1 MDANDII
8 ENMKRFVSTS
18 FSVEERG
25 INAYLVHT
33 GFFFPD
39 GDELHIVLRLV
50 DGRWILTDNG
60 HTLMWLSYEDFNMT
74 PARES
79 LLRKAVESNFLTL
92 DEDCISVDVDP
103 SNGSAALR
111 SMVQALL
118 QIADLLYLDRQTVRS
133 TFADDVKNLFVERF
147 GDRCELDKKIGGEK
161 GDSYVADV
169 YVRGEVPLLV
179 FSITS
184 NERCLDVSYILLDL
198 SRSDMK
204 FTGLAIMDEKAEI
217 GKKAEHRIINQ
228 ADRLFVGISDMEAK
242 LPRFLEKQGIPV

>member
-8 ENMKRFVSTS
+8 ENMKRFVCTS

-74 PARES
+74 PTRES

-133 TFADDVKNLFVERF
+133 TFA
-147 GDRCELDKKIGGEK
+147 GDR
-161 GDSYVADV
+161 VADPSV
-169 YVRGEVPLLV
+169 KLGEEGSRRGAPLDEYDPI
-179 FSITS
+179 ITDWIVWTYGA
-184 NERCLDVSYILLDL
+184 LYG
-198 SRSDMK
+198 K
-204 FTGLAIMDEKAEI
+204 TGA
-217 GKKAEHRIINQ
+217 
-228 ADRLFVGISDMEAK
+228 
-242 LPRFLEKQGIPV
+242 